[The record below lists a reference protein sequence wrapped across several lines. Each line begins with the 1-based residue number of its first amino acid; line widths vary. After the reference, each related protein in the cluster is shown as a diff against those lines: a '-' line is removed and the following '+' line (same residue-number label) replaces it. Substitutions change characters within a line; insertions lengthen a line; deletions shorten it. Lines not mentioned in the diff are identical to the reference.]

1 MSSIKEEW
9 ENMRML
15 YQQRYV
21 KYLKEYNETESE
33 YARGHLHECSY
44 ALIGIF
50 GLTNKQMRELEQN
63 YSGLTSEDL
72 KD

>member
-9 ENMRML
+9 ENMRMI

-33 YARGHLHECSY
+33 YARGHLNECSY